1 MPSPIDVSAQSAS
14 RFVLGTAGHIDHGK
28 TALIRALTGTD
39 TDRLPEEKERGI
51 TIELGFAALEL
62 DGDLRMSVVDV
73 PGHERLVRTMVS
85 GATGIDVLLLVVA
98 ADEGVMPQTR
108 EHVAICDLLGIDQGV
123 VALSKVDL
131 VDEEMRELATS
142 DVRDLLAGTPL
153 SGSPIVPVSSTTGE
167 GLPEIRTALKNAVR
181 DAKPRTD
188 RRGPARLGIDRVFA
202 MRGFGTVVTG
212 TLIGGALEVGEKVV
226 ILPSGTE
233 AKIRGLQSHAHD
245 TTRIEP
251 GVRCAVNLQGV
262 ETHDLARGE
271 ILAHANTLACTQTA
285 DVEVR
290 WLDSA
295 PVADDAI
302 AIEFLSGTL
311 KRRAR
316 LAAIGESTIAPGQEQ
331 FARVHIEGD
340 PVALLP
346 GDRFIVRGFA
356 RTVGT
361 GGTLG
366 GGVVLDIAPPR
377 RRRTDAALARELG
390 LFRSGDTK
398 APVRERVLRMGFEGV
413 LRAALQKETGL
424 DTETLEARLAK
435 LADEGS
441 IVKVGPRL
449 LSEKAL
455 SQMESM
461 ARSALAAFHQEQP
474 LRPGMP
480 RAALLG
486 TLPQNVA
493 PEVGARVLE
502 RLEAEGALE
511 TDSDLV
517 RQAGFS
523 PKLDPKTRKT
533 VEKILTDSA
542 AAGLEPPALR
552 EWAESLGVSQN
563 ELRDLLAHLE
573 RNAKLVRAPGDL
585 WFDRLAVEA
594 LEQRV
599 TQHLLEHG
607 EIDTPSY
614 KALIGTTRR
623 TAVPLMELFD
633 DRQLTRRRGN
643 VRVPFRSDKGPNS
656 TPHPGS

>member
-1 MPSPIDVSAQSAS
+1 MPSPTDVSAQSAS

-108 EHVAICDLLGIDQGV
+108 EHIAICDLLGIDQGV

-167 GLPEIRTALKNAVR
+167 GLLEIRTALQNAVR
-181 DAKPRTD
+181 DAQPRTD

-212 TLIGGALEVGEKVV
+212 TLIGSALEVGEKVV

-245 TTRIEP
+245 ITRIEP

-271 ILAHANTLACTQTA
+271 ILAHANTLACTRTA

-398 APVRERVLRMGFEGV
+398 APVRERVLRMGFEGA
-413 LRAALQKETGL
+413 LRAALQQETGL
-424 DTETLEARLAK
+424 DTATLEARLAQ

-461 ARSALAAFHQEQP
+461 ARSALAAFHREQP

-533 VEKILTDSA
+533 VEKILKDSA

-656 TPHPGS
+656 TSHPGS